1 MRRYGLVLLL
11 PLLICGCAKD
21 LWNDVPEFEVLNF
34 TCPVPGSKFLD
45 DDNFVCGW
53 SVLGPLDPGKDSTIH
68 TELFADEGLMNGNR
82 HAPRGS
88 TWFRVGADRSDPA
101 ACGQINFGK
110 KFEKYQYG
118 SRRGVFYACAT
129 LKCSQDYAGLVMR
142 LVCPGKVK
150 VWINGKPV
158 YAAEKGA
165 ANMKA
170 DPVVVRDLVLLNGCN
185 RLVVKYMDEGKDYL
199 NRRVFSLRLTDAAGN
214 FSTVR

>member
-1 MRRYGLVLLL
+1 MKKYGFIFLL

-21 LWNDVPEFEVLNF
+21 LWKDVPEFEVLNF

-53 SVLGPLDPGKDSTIH
+53 SVLGPLDPGKDPSIH

-82 HAPRGS
+82 RAPRGS
-88 TWFRVGADRSDPA
+88 TWFRVGADRSDAA

-129 LKCSQDYAGLVMR
+129 LKCSQDYTGLVMR

-150 VWINGKPV
+150 VWINGKSV
-158 YAAEKGA
+158 YADEKGA
-165 ANMKA
+165 ADMKA

-185 RLVVKYMDEGKDYL
+185 RLVVKFMDNGKDYL

>member
-1 MRRYGLVLLL
+1 MRKYGMALLL
-11 PLLICGCAKD
+11 PLLLCGCAGD
-21 LWNDVPEFEVLNF
+21 LWKDVPEFEILNF

-53 SVLGPLDPGKDSTIH
+53 SVLGPLDPGKDASIH
-68 TELFADEGLMNGNR
+68 TELFQDEGLMNGNR
-82 HAPRGS
+82 RAPRGS
-88 TWFRVGADRSDPA
+88 TWFRVGADRSEGA
-101 ACGQINFGK
+101 VCGQVSFGK

-129 LKCSQDYAGLVMR
+129 LKCSEDYAGLVMR

-158 YAAEKGA
+158 YAGEKGA
-165 ANMKA
+165 AGMKSE
-170 DPVVVRDLVLLNGCN
+170 PVMVRDLGLQKGCN
-185 RLVVKYMDEGKDYL
+185 RLVVKFMDEGKDYL
-199 NRRVFSLRLTDAAGN
+199 QRRMFSLRLTDAAGN